1 MLIEISLVVCLVA
14 IAIVAYA
21 GGAALKAIEQAVAAQ
36 ASLSKALAA
45 TIAEERAERLKD
57 ATTFAHELH
66 NLRAE
71 NATLRDWITAQVGS
85 RI

>member
-14 IAIVAYA
+14 VAIVSYA
-21 GGAALKAIEQAVAAQ
+21 GGSALKAIQQAISAQ
-36 ASLSKALAA
+36 ASLSRALAA
-45 TIAEERAERLKD
+45 SIAEERAERLKD

-71 NATLRDWITAQVGS
+71 NATLRDWITAQVLS
-85 RI
+85 RV